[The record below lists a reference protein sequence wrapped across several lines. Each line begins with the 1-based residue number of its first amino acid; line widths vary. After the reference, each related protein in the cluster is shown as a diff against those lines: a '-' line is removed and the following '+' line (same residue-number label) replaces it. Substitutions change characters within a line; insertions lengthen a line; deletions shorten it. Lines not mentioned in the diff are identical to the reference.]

1 MSTNGKIPELLIEA
15 TKKLSDCAHEIAYS
29 ALYEDG
35 PRHLSCDS
43 LHLLKEYAREVNEL
57 LFLDGR
63 LDGSNDD

>member
-1 MSTNGKIPELLIEA
+1 MSTNKKIPELLIEA
-15 TKKLSDCAHEIAYS
+15 TKKLSDCAHDIAYS
-29 ALYEDG
+29 ALYGDG